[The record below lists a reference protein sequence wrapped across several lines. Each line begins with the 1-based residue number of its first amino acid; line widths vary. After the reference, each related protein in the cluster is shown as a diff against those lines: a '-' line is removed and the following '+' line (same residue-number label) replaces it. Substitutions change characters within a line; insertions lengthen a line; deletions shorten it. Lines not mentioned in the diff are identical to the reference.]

1 MEVVITAVTTIVGA
15 ALGAAFQQ
23 LFDGVIKANRKAT
36 KFNSVFGDLN
46 LTLQSYQELVKDIE
60 QVENFQPLQGL
71 DGFKTKMEEG
81 IQLVD
86 KCSNIHPLQLK
97 INFFKKK
104 KYVGKLRALDGSL
117 KQLFLILKWQV
128 DNNLRNRVSDLQR
141 SVDRIDR
148 NVVAQNRTE
157 NQIRGW
163 CVVPNPPSF
172 TVGLDEPLKDLKMTF
187 LNDDQVSMLV
197 LTAPGGCGKTTL
209 AQLFCRDEEVKEKFK
224 KNIFFVTVSEKPNL
238 DRIVAELYQSTGSQ
252 VPAFQNEANALCWLQ
267 EFLIETGQNP
277 LLLVLDDVWDG
288 SSESL
293 LLDKCHEFKNPNYK
307 ILVTSRFYFQR
318 FRPSYKLRPLND
330 KDALS
335 LFRDTTS
342 LEDSEFVIPTVLV
355 TKTVKLCQGFPLAIS
370 VIGKDLCNQPAEI
383 WERRVIELSK
393 GSSILDSEKFLLNR
407 LQSSLDA
414 LGKGLA
420 LVKECFIDLGSF
432 PEDRRIPAAT
442 LIDMW
447 SELYGLDLDYLSI
460 AFLHDLSSRSLAN
473 LIVIRNAKEDANGYY
488 NEHFVTQHDILR
500 SLAIHQTGHDPTG
513 HSKRLNIDIRKDD
526 IPNWWSEH
534 KQKPKKTRL
543 LSISTDGAFSSK
555 WHNMH
560 LPKAEVLV
568 LNFQTKNYAFPKFR
582 KMSKSLKVL
591 IVTNYGVI
599 PAEVSNFTSLGSL
612 SELKRI
618 RLERISV
625 PSITKNSI
633 QLNSLQKISLFMCNI
648 RRAFSNGSFKFFKAF
663 PSLKEINIDYCND
676 MMELPADIRL
686 LIHLKKL
693 SITNCHKL
701 SALPEMIG
709 ELVNL
714 EVLRLRSCTDLSEL
728 PSSVRKLEKL
738 KVLDISNCYS
748 IKELPEHIGEMC
760 CLEKLNMRQCSRL
773 QELPESILDLE
784 TLTDVICDEETKGL
798 WEPYLPLLSN
808 HIQIRLVKEEI
819 NLDWLQMLHS

>member
-1 MEVVITAVTTIVGA
+1 MEVVATIVGA

-36 KFNSVFGDLN
+36 TFNSVFRDLN
-46 LTLQSYQELVKDIE
+46 FTLQSYQELVKGIE

-97 INFFKKK
+97 MNFFKKK

-128 DNNLRNRVSDLQR
+128 DNNLMNRVSNLQTT
-141 SVDRIDR
+141 VDRIDR
-148 NVVAQNRTE
+148 NVVAQNRTD
-157 NQIRGW
+157 R

-172 TVGLDEPLKDLKMTF
+172 TVGLDEPLKDLKMKF
-187 LNDDQVSMLV
+187 LNDDRVSMLV
-197 LTAPGGCGKTTL
+197 LAAPGGCGKTTL
-209 AQLFCRDEEVKEKFK
+209 AQMFCQDEEVKEKFNR
-224 KNIFFVTVSEKPNL
+224 NIFFVTVSEKPNL

-267 EFLIETGQNP
+267 NFLTKTGQNP

-307 ILVTSRFYFQR
+307 ILVTSRFHFPR
-318 FRPSYKLRPLND
+318 FRSSYELSPLND
-330 KDALS
+330 EDAMS
-335 LFRDTTS
+335 LFLDTTS
-342 LEDSEFVIPTVLV
+342 LEDSEFVIPTDLV
-355 TKTVKLCQGFPLAIS
+355 KKTVKLCKGFPLAIS
-370 VIGKDLCNQPAEI
+370 VIGRALCNQPAEI

-393 GSSILDSEKFLLNR
+393 GSSILDSEKLLLDR

-414 LGKGLA
+414 LGKEVA
-420 LVKECFIDLGSF
+420 LVKECFIDLSSF
-432 PEDRRIPAAT
+432 PEDQRIPAAT

-447 SELYGLDLDYLSI
+447 SELYGLDLDSLSV
-460 AFLHDLSSRSLAN
+460 AFLHDLSTRSLAN
-473 LIVIRNAKEDANGYY
+473 LIVIRNAKVDANGYY

-513 HSKRLNIDIRKDD
+513 HSKRLNIDICKDD
-526 IPNWWSEH
+526 IPKWWSEH

-648 RRAFSNGSFKFFKAF
+648 GLAFSNPSFEFFKAF
-663 PSLKEINIDYCND
+663 PSIKEINIDYCSD
-676 MMELPADIRL
+676 MVVLPADIRL
-686 LIHLKKL
+686 LIHLKTL

-701 SALPEMIG
+701 STLPAMIG
-709 ELVNL
+709 KLVNL
-714 EVLRLRSCTDLSEL
+714 EVLRLRSCTALSDL

-773 QELPESILDLE
+773 QELPESILDLQ
-784 TLTDVICDEETKGL
+784 TLTDVICDGDTKGL
-798 WEPYLPLLSN
+798 WEPYLPRLSN
-808 HIQIRLVKEEI
+808 HIKIRVVEEEI
-819 NLDWLQMLHS
+819 NLDWLQMVRS